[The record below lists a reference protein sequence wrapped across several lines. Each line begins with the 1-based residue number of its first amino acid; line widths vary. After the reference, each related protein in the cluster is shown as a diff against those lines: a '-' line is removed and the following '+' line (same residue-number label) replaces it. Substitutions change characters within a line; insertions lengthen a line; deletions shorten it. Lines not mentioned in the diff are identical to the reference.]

1 MDLVWAGLREAG
13 RLIVT
18 LDPEILRIT
27 LLTLRVSAL
36 ATAISLAIGLP
47 LGVILALAEFPG
59 RRFVLSVVNAG
70 MGLPPVT
77 VGLFV
82 TVLLW
87 RQGGLL
93 GALGWMYTA
102 KAMVLAQVV
111 IATPL
116 VVGLSLVA
124 LQALPATL
132 RVQLLALGASPLQ
145 AALLMAWQARLG
157 ILAAVMAGF
166 GGAVSEVGAS
176 MMVGGNIVGE
186 TRVLTTA
193 IVLENG
199 KGNFDVAIALSLIL
213 GALTYG
219 VTALL
224 TVFQQRRAGE
234 T

>member
-1 MDLVWAGLREAG
+1 MDLIWAGLREAG
-13 RLIVT
+13 RLIAT

-27 LLTLRVSAL
+27 ALTLRVSGL
-36 ATAISLAIGLP
+36 ATAISLALGLP
-47 LGVILALAEFPG
+47 LGMILALAEFPG
-59 RRFVLSVVNAG
+59 RRFLVSLVNAG

-87 RQGGLL
+87 RQGGIL
-93 GALGWMYTA
+93 GWLGWMYSA
-102 KAMVLAQVV
+102 RAMVLAQVI

-116 VVGLSLVA
+116 VVGLSLSA
-124 LQALPATL
+124 LQGLPDRL
-132 RVQLLALGASPLQ
+132 RVQLLALGASPVQL
-145 AALLMAWQARLG
+145 ALLMAWEARLG
-157 ILAAVMAGF
+157 ILAAVIAGF
-166 GGAVSEVGAS
+166 GGVISEVGAS

-213 GALTYG
+213 LGVTYG

-224 TVFQQRRAGE
+224 TVLQQRRSAG
-234 T
+234 